1 MDVDPLF
8 FTNDD
13 FFPPLLLCGLSLLSF
28 VVMLEPGVRAAALA
42 ALYRTGSTAEERE
55 AAMLAALFSP
65 VHGEDSVLADNVD
78 MLLQWA
84 EAHFRTVCFE
94 LLDRTDFVPDVA
106 AREHSARRSC
116 QRGSLLSGRAAGSR
130 NGSRGGSRGSAIGG
144 EGGGGGEGGEEE
156 EAQRRPSS
164 LLERLTSHWRSEP
177 RLMGQCDAFISHSWS
192 DPPGPK
198 WAALSAWAEAFE
210 EEHGRLPTVWLDK
223 LCIDQRNVQEALACL
238 PIFLAGCDRLLVLA
252 GPTYSSRLW
261 CVMELFTFLKMGA
274 PLDRIAVLPFAAA
287 APRHSDSP
295 PERARTSS
303 TLADVAASFASFDAA
318 RAQCAQ
324 AEDQQALLSVI
335 EESFGSFAEFNLWAR
350 HLFDRH
356 AQRDGGASKGEEE
369 MTEMVSLAV
378 HS

>member
-1 MDVDPLF
+1 VDVDPLF

-261 CVMELFTFLKMGA
+261 CAAPPLERVSPRGKSLEQQRGRVSRGLRGGGGGGGRRHEMLQRDRLLTRLTHDQGA
-274 PLDRIAVLPFAAA
+274 PCTFNAMGLLPA
-287 APRHSDSP
+287 SD
-295 PERARTSS
+295 
-303 TLADVAASFASFDAA
+303 V
-318 RAQCAQ
+318 
-324 AEDQQALLSVI
+324 
-335 EESFGSFAEFNLWAR
+335 
-350 HLFDRH
+350 
-356 AQRDGGASKGEEE
+356 E
-369 MTEMVSLAV
+369 MPSA
-378 HS
+378 